1 MRSFTQSSSRRS
13 RPRLLA
19 AMLTVGV
26 ITGTGA
32 AIPSVTSS
40 AISKVPFT
48 LTTSSGTVTVA
59 PGTTSVITLSAV
71 RARGFTAPIY
81 LGSRSVPRGV
91 RISTAANPLRGNTT
105 TVKVT
110 VDASV
115 TPKTLSATLTGSSK
129 GRTASRTIRIVV
141 ARSGGNALPVDPTP
155 TTPPATLAPVT
166 TLPAATLPPATTAA
180 PTTLPAATTTTAPFN
195 DYTLTAE
202 PAALNLPAFGTA
214 TATIKIAR
222 TGTFNDILDFVVDGL
237 PANVSYSFTPVTAT
251 SQTTTLTL
259 SSSGAPSGLTEIT
272 VRSRARTAKIALTV
286 GGGSALSVTPAS
298 ANVAVGGTSNV
309 ALRWGRTLLTGSVV
323 TWAATN
329 LPSGVT
335 ATFIPNATTSVD
347 TTVTF
352 TAAAGSVAGLSNIT
366 VTATAGTVTDS
377 VIVPLTVGTGT
388 GTGTPGTGTGT
399 VNPTAA
405 AVNPGASTTVL
416 FTPAGINVN
425 QPLVLSQTGL
435 PENVRVTAAVSGT
448 GLNLTLA
455 TNTATVL
462 GNYNITFTATQNG
475 VVSSATFALAMVVVG
490 ATTSTTTPS
499 AGQGFT
505 YTATPVA
512 LSVARGAT
520 GSVGITPVYTG
531 AIAPVAFTLTGAPT
545 GTSLS
550 FSGPNPS
557 QGSTTLNIAVGATT
571 PVGVYTM
578 VLNGAITGRGSQNVT
593 ITLTVV

>member
-19 AMLTVGV
+19 AVLAVGV
-26 ITGTGA
+26 ITGAGA

-141 ARSGGNALPVDPTP
+141 ARSGGTALPVDPTP

-166 TLPAATLPPATTAA
+166 TLPAATLPPTTTAA
-180 PTTLPAATTTTAPFN
+180 PTTLPATTTTAPFN

-214 TATIKIAR
+214 TATIKIVR

-286 GGGSALSVTPAS
+286 GAGSALSVTPAS

-335 ATFIPNATTSVD
+335 ATFIPNGTTSVD

-352 TAAAGSVAGLSNIT
+352 TAAAGSVVGLSNIT

-388 GTGTPGTGTGT
+388 GTTGTGTGT
-399 VNPTAA
+399 VNPTSA

-435 PENVRVTAAVSGT
+435 PANVGVSAAVSGT
-448 GLNLTLA
+448 GLNLTLS
-455 TNTATVL
+455 TNVATVL

-475 VVSSATFALAMVVVG
+475 VVSSATYALSMIAVG
-490 ATTSTTTPS
+490 ATTSTTTPT
-499 AGQGFT
+499 AGQGFS

-512 LSVARGAT
+512 LTVTRGAT
-520 GSVGITPVYTG
+520 GSVGITPVYSG

-557 QGSTTLNIAVGATT
+557 QGSTTLNIAVASTT